1 MMERE
6 ETLNEDVLELFNKVR
21 TLLPSRNDKVLVM
34 ELLLFKHMSK
44 VQESLLV
51 QKKLSEGDVF
61 KKIGYIIKPEFLW
74 KNLNADL
81 DYSNMS
87 KFFTKSDLDVKKIFQ
102 DKLENYRKVKKHEI
116 ISELL
121 KIIDSVD
128 LNHDDAYFGDFMEK
142 FIRLCGME
150 NPRHSG
156 TFLTAESVNKLLS
169 ELIVNNI
176 KTKEVS
182 IYDPTSGVGASLL
195 SVGKRIKEKVPD
207 TNVSYWGQEL
217 VAQIIQVEWIN
228 LVAHSISSNNINLF
242 NEDTLGNK
250 PITVDGKVKQFDVVV
265 EDPPYSMHWNNND
278 SKLQDPR
285 FKSYEKLPPK
295 TKADFAFLLQGL
307 YSLKDDGIMTI
318 VLPQGVLFRGAKEG
332 HIRKLLLENNLVDAI
347 VGLPANVLDETSIP
361 VAVII
366 LKKNKQSDDVLF
378 IDASR
383 EFGKNRY
390 KKNILREKDI
400 TKIVDTYN
408 DRKIVEKYS
417 HIGSLDEIKK
427 NDYNLNISRYVDT
440 YEGKPRIDIDL
451 AAKTVKELDNQLVEI
466 RKREKHWMQVID
478 ELKK

>member
-6 ETLNEDVLELFNKVR
+6 KMLNKDALDLFNKIK
-21 TLLPSRNDKVLVM
+21 TLVPGRNDKVLVM
-34 ELLLFKHMSK
+34 KLLLFKHMSE
-44 VQESLLV
+44 VQE
-51 QKKLSEGDVF
+51 KLSEEEVS
-61 KKIGYIIKPEFLW
+61 KKTGYIIKSEFLW
-74 KNLNADL
+74 KNLKPNL

-87 KFFTKSDLDVKKIFQ
+87 KFFVKSDLKVKEIFQ
-102 DKLENYRKVKKHEI
+102 DKLGDYRKVEKREI
-116 ISELL
+116 IEGLL

-142 FIRLCGME
+142 IIHLCGME

-176 KTKEVS
+176 KTKEIS

-195 SVGKRIKEKVPD
+195 SVGKRIKEKAPD

-228 LVAHSISSNNINLF
+228 LVAHSISSKNINLF
-242 NEDTLGNK
+242 NEDTLGSN

-265 EDPPYSMHWNNND
+265 EDPPYSMHWDNND

-285 FKSYEKLPPK
+285 FKTYEKLPPK

-332 HIRKLLLENNLVDAI
+332 HIRKLLLENNLVEAI
-347 VGLPANVLDETSIP
+347 IGLPSHIMDITAIPIVVIVLR
-361 VAVII
+361 
-366 LKKNKQSDDVLF
+366 KNKQSSDVLF

-383 EFGKNRY
+383 EFS
-390 KKNILREKDI
+390 KKSYMRNVLRDKDI
-400 TKIVDTYN
+400 SRIVDIYN
-408 DRKIVEKYS
+408 SKK
-417 HIGSLDEIKK
+417 EIKK
-427 NDYNLNISRYVDT
+427 YSYLASMDEIRKNSYNLNIPRYVDT
-440 YEGKPRIDIDL
+440 YDEKPRINIDL
-451 AAKTVKELDNQLVEI
+451 ATKKVKELDDQLVEI
-466 RKREKHWMQVID
+466 KSRENHWTKVLD
-478 ELKK
+478 ELKKRG

>member
-6 ETLNEDVLELFNKVR
+6 KMLNKDALDLFNKIR
-21 TLLPSRNDKVLVM
+21 TLVPGRNDKVLVM
-34 ELLLFKHMSK
+34 KLLLFKHMSE
-44 VQESLLV
+44 VQE
-51 QKKLSEGDVF
+51 KLSEEEVS
-61 KKIGYIIKPEFLW
+61 KKTGYIIKSEFLW
-74 KNLNADL
+74 KNLKPNL

-87 KFFTKSDLDVKKIFQ
+87 KFFVKSDLKVKEIFQ
-102 DKLENYRKVKKHEI
+102 DKLGDYRKVEKRKI
-116 ISELL
+116 IEELL
-121 KIIDSVD
+121 KVIDSVD

-150 NPRHSG
+150 NPRHFG

-176 KTKEVS
+176 KTKEIS

-195 SVGKRIKEKVPD
+195 SVGKRIKEKAPD

-228 LVAHSISSNNINLF
+228 LVAHSISSKNINLF
-242 NEDTLGNK
+242 NEDTLNSE

-265 EDPPYSMHWNNND
+265 EDPPYSMHWDNND

-332 HIRKLLLENNLVDAI
+332 HIRKLLLENNLVEAI
-347 VGLPANVLDETSIP
+347 IGLPSHIMDITSIP
-361 VAVII
+361 IVVIV
-366 LKKNKQSDDVLF
+366 LRKNKQSSDVLF
-378 IDASR
+378 IDASK
-383 EFGKNRY
+383 EFGKNNHM
-390 KKNILREKDI
+390 KNVLRDKDI
-400 TKIVDTYN
+400 SQIVDIYN
-408 DRKIVEKYS
+408 SKK
-417 HIGSLDEIKK
+417 EIKK
-427 NDYNLNISRYVDT
+427 YSYLASIDEIRKNSYNLNIPRYVDT
-440 YEGKPRIDIDL
+440 YDEKPRINIDL
-451 AAKTVKELDNQLVEI
+451 ATKRVKELDDQLVEI
-466 RKREKHWMQVID
+466 KSRENHWNKVLD
-478 ELKK
+478 ELKKRG

>member
-6 ETLNEDVLELFNKVR
+6 KMLNKDALDLFNKIR
-21 TLLPSRNDKVLVM
+21 TLVPSRNDKVLVM
-34 ELLLFKHMSK
+34 KLLLFKHMSE
-44 VQESLLV
+44 VQEKLCEEEVS
-51 QKKLSEGDVF
+51 KKT
-61 KKIGYIIKPEFLW
+61 GYIIKSEFLW
-74 KNLNADL
+74 KNLKPNL

-87 KFFTKSDLDVKKIFQ
+87 KFFVKGDLKVKEIFQ
-102 DKLENYRKVKKHEI
+102 DKLGDYRKVEKREI
-116 ISELL
+116 IEELL

-128 LNHDDAYFGDFMEK
+128 LNHDDEYFGDFMEK

-176 KTKEVS
+176 KTKEAS

-195 SVGKRIKEKVPD
+195 SVGKKIKEKAPD

-228 LVAHSISSNNINLF
+228 LIAHSISSKNINLF
-242 NEDTLGNK
+242 NEDTLDSK
-250 PITVDGKVKQFDVVV
+250 PITVDGKVKRFDVIV
-265 EDPPYSMHWNNND
+265 EDPPYSMHWDNND

-383 EFGKNRY
+383 EFGKNRN
-390 KKNILREKDI
+390 KKNILRNKDI
-400 TKIVDTYN
+400 AKIADTYN
-408 DRKIVEKYS
+408 SRKIVEKYS
-417 HIGSLDEIKK
+417 HIASLDEIKK

-451 AAKTVKELDNQLVEI
+451 AAKTVKELDSQLVEI
-466 RKREKHWMQVID
+466 RKREKQWIQVID
-478 ELKK
+478 GLSE